1 MDVNKVYQTDCIK
14 GLKLLNS
21 NSIDFIITDPPYN
34 KDKDYG
40 EGINDNKS
48 KQEFKLFNR
57 EWLSECYRVLKEGH
71 HLYFSCSPEQIF
83 YFHHLSFLEG
93 FKFRHLLIWSTN
105 ECRGHM
111 NERTWLRSYEPIF
124 WIQKP
129 GKSYGLFNNYPFS
142 ALDVINI
149 SSPHVNRKGED
160 KKVHIAQKPLK
171 LFETIIKKSTKEN
184 DLVLDPFIGSGVTAI
199 ACKKLNRRFIGF
211 DLSKENIEIC
221 NERLSKVKGNIKG
234 WI

>member
-1 MDVNKVYQTDCIK
+1 MDVNKVYQKDCIE
-14 GLKLLNS
+14 GLQNLNI

-40 EGINDNKS
+40 EGINDNKT
-48 KQEFKLFNR
+48 KEQYKNFNLQ
-57 EWLSECYRVLKEGH
+57 WLCECFRVLKEGH

-83 YFHHLSFLEG
+83 YFHYLITKVG

-171 LFETIIKKSTKEN
+171 LFETIIKKSTRKN
-184 DLVLDPFIGSGVTAI
+184 DLVLDPFIGSGTTAI

-211 DLSKENIEIC
+211 DLNEENIEIC
-221 NERLSKVKGNIKG
+221 YNRLSKVKGNIEG